1 MAFFFFKKPQSVQAA
16 VADSSADGAPQSG
29 LAPSK
34 SGLSDPFAVEMLGH
48 LDTLYAVASRMTRG
62 SNEAE
67 DLVQDTVVKAMRAQN
82 QFEPGTNLKAWLLR
96 ILTNTFINRYRRG
109 GMERDLMESPS
120 ADPLADGWVGAATM
134 RGVRD
139 PETQALKPLI
149 EAELQAALDELPP
162 DFRLAV
168 VLSDVEELSYKEIA
182 DVMGCPIGTV
192 MSRLHRGRKLLQT
205 RLRDHA
211 VAMGIVPPV
220 SDRTSQP
227 DRQSNPDEA
236 PQAPTDITAFR
247 NRRRAAV

>member
-1 MAFFFFKKPQSVQAA
+1 MAFFFFKKPQSVQQEAGGRG
-16 VADSSADGAPQSG
+16 DNSLG
-29 LAPSK
+29 
-34 SGLSDPFAVEMLGH
+34 DPFAIEMLGH

-82 QFEPGTNLKAWLLR
+82 QFEQGTNLKAWLLR

-109 GMERDLMESPS
+109 GMERDLFESPS

-139 PETQALKPLI
+139 PETQALKPI
-149 EAELQAALDELPP
+149 VEAELMAALDELPP

-168 VLSDVEELSYKEIA
+168 ILSDVEELSYKEIA

-211 VAMGIVPPV
+211 VAMGIVPPLPAGE
-220 SDRTSQP
+220 RTSAPAAEELSP
-227 DRQSNPDEA
+227 DFRAGPHFRA
-236 PQAPTDITAFR
+236 GAPTDINAFR